1 MMDDIILNKKETIE
15 RCVKQIRTYFA
26 MPSELAFED
35 DFLKQDAI
43 AINLQRAAEQCIDLA
58 NHLVKIKKL
67 GIPKESKDAFTLL
80 ANAGIISQEL
90 SKKLKGMVGFRNI
103 LVHDYQD
110 LEIKVMKEIIEYHL
124 DDLIFF
130 TECVLEGE

>member
-1 MMDDIILNKKETIE
+1 MMDDIILNKKESIE

-26 MPSELAFED
+26 MPSELIFED

-90 SKKLKGMVGFRNI
+90 SGKLKGMVGFRNI

-110 LEIKVMKEIIEYHL
+110 LEIKVMREVVEHHL

>member
-1 MMDDIILNKKETIE
+1 MMDDIILNKKESIE

-58 NHLVKIKKL
+58 NHLVKLKKL

-80 ANAGIISQEL
+80 ANAGLISQEF
-90 SKKLKGMVGFRNI
+90 SIRMKGMVGFRNI

-110 LEIKVMKEIIEYHL
+110 LEIKVMKEVIEHHL
-124 DDLIFF
+124 DDLILF
-130 TECVLEGE
+130 TECILEGK